1 ALDNGKRRLVHCLD
15 RQSGKISWTR
25 EITDKNPETTSNVT
39 GHAACTPSTDGRHVV
54 AFFGNAGVVCYDFT
68 GKQLW
73 HKSLGTFD
81 IELGLASSPII
92 HEDRVILV
100 CDHDG
105 DQFTSF
111 DSFLIAL
118 DVKSGKE
125 VWRTERRGVFRS
137 WSTPILNTLSGKP
150 QLIING

>member
-1 ALDNGKRRLVHCLD
+1 EAPLPLRWSKTENIRWKTEIPGEGCSSPIVWEDRVFLTAALDNGKQRLVHCLD

-105 DQFTSF
+105 DQFASF
-111 DSFLIAL
+111 DS
-118 DVKSGKE
+118 
-125 VWRTERRGVFRS
+125 
-137 WSTPILNTLSGKP
+137 
-150 QLIING
+150 